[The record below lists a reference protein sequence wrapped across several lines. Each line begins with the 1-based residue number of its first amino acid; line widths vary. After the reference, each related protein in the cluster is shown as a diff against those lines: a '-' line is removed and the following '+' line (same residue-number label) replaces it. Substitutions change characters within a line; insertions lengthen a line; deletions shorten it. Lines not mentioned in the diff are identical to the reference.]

1 MKDFDPKLTF
11 NEANAAVYDGLAILG
26 DEGETVE
33 LLVSLAN
40 GRPALELAVGTGR
53 IALPLA
59 ERGVRVDGIDFS
71 EPMIAKLHAKPG
83 GDKLNVTIGDF
94 ADVGVTD
101 NYGLV
106 FIVFNSFFN
115 VLRQDDQVRCFENV
129 ARHLNDDGVF
139 LIEAYVPTSLGL
151 DGDQYVHAEAIEVDT
166 VRLDLLKHDGAT
178 QTIVEN
184 HVQLSTKGITF
195 NPVVQRYAWPA
206 ELDLMARIAGLHL
219 QNRWGGWKR
228 QPFTSRSRRHVS
240 VWGR

>member
-11 NEANAAVYDGLAILG
+11 NEANAEVYDSLSVLG

-33 LLVSLAN
+33 LLASLAN

-71 EPMIAKLHAKPG
+71 EPMIAKLRAKPG
-83 GDKLNVTIGDF
+83 GDKLSITLGDF
-94 ADVGVTD
+94 ADVGVSGR
-101 NYGLV
+101 YALV
-106 FIVFNSFFN
+106 YIVFNSFFN
-115 VLRQDDQVRCFENV
+115 VLKQDDQVRCFENV
-129 ARHLNDDGVF
+129 ARHLNDDGMF
-139 LIEAYVPTSLGL
+139 LIEAYIPTSLGL

-178 QTIVEN
+178 QTIEEN

-206 ELDLMARIAGLHL
+206 ELDLMARIAGLRLH
-219 QNRWGGWKR
+219 NRWGGWKR

-240 VWGR
+240 LWGR